1 MRKILITDDEKLTR
15 AGICKII
22 RENFSDLEILEA
34 KNGAE
39 ALEIL
44 HNNKIHILV
53 TDIRMPVM
61 SGIDLMNQIKEEPDC
76 PAIIVLSGF
85 DEFSYAKEAIKC
97 GALAYILKPI
107 DKAELI
113 SNIEKVIG
121 KQQKTEQSSEEKNLS
136 SVISEGRV
144 TQKTQNLLTKLEK
157 PFVCALTSTANKSII
172 ENLVPYTQFFN
183 VDETQ
188 GFFYSVFPQKYLEQI
203 KATVTNNESNFSG
216 VISFSS
222 PESNISNIR
231 VIHRQAFISY
241 LSSFYQKEKTSI
253 FTYTEPAETP
263 DSVHALE
270 QFHSITSIL
279 GISESQ
285 DIRKKITSI
294 LSFDSEEP
302 SENAV
307 ILYII
312 YNEIQSTLIRPYWT
326 YIDKDS
332 YLQAKSIMIENILK
346 CSSVGEWLNLLSDYT
361 IYLNELIKQEN
372 SQYPFI
378 TKAIK
383 YVKANFMKDINMSVV
398 ANHVDVNYTYF
409 SETFKEQSGVNFN
422 DYLKRVRIDNAKIL
436 IEKGFY
442 KVYEIAE
449 LSGFKDTKYFIKI
462 FKEVVGCTP
471 SEYKKHLE

>member
-22 RENFSDLEILEA
+22 RENFSDLEVLEA
-34 KNGAE
+34 KNGAD

-44 HNNKIHILV
+44 KNNKINILV

-61 SGIDLMNQIKEEPDC
+61 SGIELMNQIQDKPDC

-85 DEFSYAKEAIKC
+85 DDFSYAKEAIKC

-121 KQQKTEQSSEEKNLS
+121 KQEKTEQSTDEKIIS
-136 SVISEGRV
+136 SVISEGRI
-144 TQKTQNLLTKLEK
+144 TQKSQNLMTKLEK
-157 PFVCALTSTANKSII
+157 PFICALTSSANKAII
-172 ENLVPYTQFFN
+172 ERLIPHTQFFN

-188 GFFYSVFPQKYLEQI
+188 GFFYSVFPQKYAEQI
-203 KATVTNNESNFSG
+203 KTAATNEENGFTG
-216 VISFSS
+216 KISFSS
-222 PESNISNIR
+222 PENNISNIR
-231 VIHRQAFISY
+231 VIHRQAFIAY
-241 LSSFYQKEKTSI
+241 LSSFYQTEKSSIINYTS
-253 FTYTEPAETP
+253 PSETP
-263 DSVHALE
+263 DSVHTLE
-270 QFHSITSIL
+270 QFHSITSLL

-285 DIRKKITSI
+285 DLKHKITSV
-294 LSFDSEEP
+294 LTFESDSAE
-302 SENAV
+302 ENAV

-312 YNEIQSTLIRPYWT
+312 YNEIQSTLVRPYWA

-332 YLQAKSIMIENILK
+332 YLQAKAIMIENILK
-346 CSSVGEWLNLLSDYT
+346 CASVQEWSNLLSDYT
-361 IYLNELIKQEN
+361 IYLNELIKQES

-383 YVKANFMKDINMSVV
+383 YVKGNFMKDINMSVV

-409 SETFKEQSGVNFN
+409 SETFKEQTGVNFN
-422 DYLKRVRIDNAKIL
+422 DYLKRVRIENAKVL